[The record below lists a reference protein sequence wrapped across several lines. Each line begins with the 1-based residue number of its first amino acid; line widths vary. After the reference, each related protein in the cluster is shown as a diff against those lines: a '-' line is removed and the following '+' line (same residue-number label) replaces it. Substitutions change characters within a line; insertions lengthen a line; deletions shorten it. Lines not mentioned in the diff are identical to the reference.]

1 MSIILV
7 QYKIINKE
15 ELWILIFL
23 FLLKIFYLI
32 TGKQNLKLIPLRDYW
47 EQNMKKYKVNDT
59 YFSNIDTADK
69 AYFLGFLYADGYN
82 NVSRHEVKI
91 RLSIQDE
98 ELLIKLRDILYPNR
112 DRPLYY
118 QRRNDRQYCELYIC
132 NTNISNDLNRHGCV
146 RAKTFNISFPYFID
160 GNFYSHFI
168 RGVFDG
174 DGSIC
179 LSQFKNGQ
187 HKTSFS
193 ITGYRPFINE
203 INKILSDSCNVHEN
217 KLTSYKG
224 KDERIASLA
233 FTGCRQCIKIREYL
247 YQDANIYM
255 LRKYEKFQKLGTDEW
270 RTYQNF
276 KVNLYERTIK
286 TSEVFN
292 DPKELIETNF
302 LLCSKCQ
309 QKLRL
314 SNKIYD
320 NDKIIY
326 CSKCYN
332 KTFSSHKRTKNN
344 CIIIKNDIAILQ
356 IKEYQIYFD
365 VEDINVVNTYTWH
378 IENGRVVSKNR
389 NHKCTYLNRLILN
402 AIDGESVAFAD
413 GDCFNMRKSNLIK
426 RNHR

>member
-1 MSIILV
+1 M
-7 QYKIINKE
+7 Y
-15 ELWILIFL
+15 
-23 FLLKIFYLI
+23 
-32 TGKQNLKLIPLRDYW
+32 
-47 EQNMKKYKVNDT
+47 
-59 YFSNIDTADK
+59 
-69 AYFLGFLYADGYN
+69 
-82 NVSRHEVKI
+82 
-91 RLSIQDE
+91 
-98 ELLIKLRDILYPNR
+98 
-112 DRPLYY
+112 
-118 QRRNDRQYCELYIC
+118 
-132 NTNISNDLNRHGCV
+132 
-146 RAKTFNISFPYFID
+146 
-160 GNFYSHFI
+160 
-168 RGVFDG
+168 
-174 DGSIC
+174 
-179 LSQFKNGQ
+179 
-187 HKTSFS
+187 
-193 ITGYRPFINE
+193 
-203 INKILSDSCNVHEN
+203 EN

-233 FTGCRQCIKIREYL
+233 FTGCHQCIKIREYL

-365 VEDINVVNTYTWH
+365 VEDIDVVNTYTWH
-378 IENGRVVSKNR
+378 IENGRVVSRNR

-402 AIDGESVAFAD
+402 AIDVESVAFAD
-413 GDCFNMRKSNLIK
+413 GNCFNMRKSNLIK